1 MKRGGLAGA
10 VGVMFSGTFV
20 SRILGFV
27 RTAVLAAAIGAWG
40 GAASSFA
47 TANTLPNTIYMLLA
61 GGVINAVFVPQLVR
75 ATKLPD
81 GGESYTNRLLTVA
94 GAALLVATVVLT
106 AASVLLV
113 RIYGGGMP
121 AEWLPI
127 AYTFAFWCVPQI
139 FFYGLYTLLGQV
151 LNAREKFGPYMW
163 APVLN
168 NVVAIAGIVVYLA
181 LFGRFVE
188 GEVTPDL
195 FTTDRVLLLAGTA
208 TLGVIAQAL
217 ILIVPLWRAGFRYR
231 PAWGLEGMRSAG
243 RMSGWT
249 FAALAVGQVGYIAVS
264 NVGVAATRHGGD
276 IANNATYAIAFTV
289 FMLPQ
294 SLVVVSVVTAMFTRL
309 SQKAA
314 DRDGPGV
321 RDDLSLAMR
330 TVSVFTVPA
339 ALMVFALAEPIARVI
354 GGGQDATPLANVIM
368 AFAVGIPWLGLW
380 AVVQR
385 PYYAYEDVRPLFW
398 IQVAMAV
405 VVAGGSLLSALVLPP
420 RVWVVGIALSI
431 GTSYVVG
438 ALAGYVGLRRHLF
451 GLDGFRVFS
460 THLRLL
466 LASVPTLFVGLVA
479 RAWLLT
485 FPGLGGAIVNGV
497 VGGILI
503 GATFLV
509 CAWVLRVR
517 EVTALTSRARRIAG
531 ALTGTA
537 AARLRIMTRRGGS
550 APATPAQTTGAPEV
564 LDDALTSGMML
575 ADRYRVDSL
584 RPSPIPG
591 VRAWVGRD
599 TILERDVDVLSVSGP
614 NAEHVLDGARR
625 AALVTDPRLPKVL
638 RAGEHDGTGYV
649 VLEPLAPLTLADVL
663 ASGPLPQDVARS
675 VVGEVAGALEV
686 ARRRGVHHL
695 GLSPELVGLT
705 LDGGVRVAGIGLS
718 GPARGAAPEPDEAA
732 AQDVSGL
739 RALLEAAVGEGSA
752 LDDALAG
759 ELRTASNVVVALAP
773 WNAVPRAE
781 ELLAMVGAD
790 PERLSQTT
798 GGAAAR
804 LDLARVAAASEAEL
818 ATAEAQRLLEEQ
830 AAHGEAWMPTLSSST
845 PPASFA
851 QILDPTSGHAGG
863 TFGDDG
869 SVDAGD
875 GSDDAGEPSSEHRA
889 EASAELIGDEETA
902 EAEHDASEVSE
913 DVADQVPEHPA
924 DTHESADT
932 PVPSHS
938 LATLAHDA
946 GRVVAVP
953 AEPESDEPESDDS
966 DDQDGDGGRG
976 DGGDDGPSLEAS
988 TEDPEATEAAVS
1000 DAGSPPESGPIS
1012 QGLGARVRGW
1022 LRTLDRV
1029 VPAEPRAPEGTPA
1042 SADRLEASGAA
1053 LATAGA
1059 VAEETTELASAR
1071 PRRDSSLW
1079 ELPVPESFSS
1089 APEFSEVI
1097 AHEALV
1103 PESPHGLDA
1112 TVGARHLGSVSDSR
1126 ASAWFA
1132 GRRELMARQ
1141 RDRARVAREARAEQA
1156 AQRKREAAE
1165 RAAQVERAKESANA
1179 TLITGEIPISAGTQA
1194 PETQPAPFQPLAP
1207 TPTSTPLAPEA
1218 AAAAPVRAV
1227 AEPGSRPLP
1236 RPVAPTPGRVRA
1248 AGAPTRQTSAPHE
1261 VHQGPSDL
1269 PAEPGAAAPAAP
1281 GRDQAALDSE
1291 SFQVPERRPRT
1302 WGTVNA
1308 TPWVLL
1314 IVLLGLLW
1322 VCWLAISSL
1331 VSASRV
1337 DGSGLLAPEVS
1348 IAVGQIGMLLT

>member
-40 GAASSFA
+40 GAAASFA

-94 GAALLVATVVLT
+94 GAALLAATVVLT
-106 AASVLLV
+106 AASALLV

-121 AEWLPI
+121 TEWLPI
-127 AYTFAFWCVPQI
+127 AYTFAYWCVPQI

-188 GEVTPDL
+188 DEVTPDL

-208 TLGVIAQAL
+208 TLGVVAQAL
-217 ILIVPLWRAGFRYR
+217 ILIIPLWRAGFRYR

-249 FAALAVGQVGYIAVS
+249 FAALAVGQLGYIAVS

-339 ALMVFALAEPIARVI
+339 ALMVFTLAEPIARVI

-420 RVWVVGIALSI
+420 RFWVVGIALSI

-438 ALAGYVGLRRHLF
+438 TLAGYVGLRRHLF

-509 CAWVLRVR
+509 CAWVLRVH
-517 EVTALTSRARRIAG
+517 EVTALTSRARRITG

-537 AARLRIMTRRGGS
+537 ATRLRIMTRRGGS
-550 APATPAQTTGAPEV
+550 APATPAQTTGVPEV

-739 RALLEAAVGEGSA
+739 RALLEAAVGEESA

-790 PERLSQTT
+790 PERLSHTA
-798 GGAAAR
+798 GGAAIR

-818 ATAEAQRLLEEQ
+818 AAAEAERLLDEQ
-830 AAHGEAWMPTLSSST
+830 AAHGEAWLPTLSPTT

-851 QILDPTSGHAGG
+851 QILDPTYQ
-863 TFGDDG
+863 
-869 SVDAGD
+869 DAGD
-875 GSDDAGEPSSEHRA
+875 QGDGSSDAGEPLSEFRP
-889 EASAELIGDEETA
+889 EASAELASDEETA
-902 EAEHDASEVSE
+902 EAKQDASEVSE
-913 DVADQVPEHPA
+913 DLADQVREHPA

-938 LATLAHDA
+938 LATLAHDT
-946 GRVVAVP
+946 GRAVAVP
-953 AEPESDEPESDDS
+953 AERESDESESSEPEPDES
-966 DDQDGDGGRG
+966 DDQDGDGEHG
-976 DGGDDGPSLEAS
+976 DDQDGPSLEAP
-988 TEDPEATEAAVS
+988 TGDPEATEDAPS
-1000 DAGSPPESGPIS
+1000 DAGSPPESRPTS
-1012 QGLGARVRGW
+1012 QGFGARVRGW

-1053 LATAGA
+1053 LATTGD

-1071 PRRDSSLW
+1071 PRRDSSQW

-1089 APEFSEVI
+1089 APEFSEVL
-1097 AHEALV
+1097 AHAALV
-1103 PESPHGLDA
+1103 PESPHGLDS
-1112 TVGARHLGSVSDSR
+1112 TVGARHIGSVSDSR

-1141 RDRARVAREARAEQA
+1141 RDRARAARKVRAEQT

-1165 RAAQVERAKESANA
+1165 RAAQIERAKESANA
-1179 TLITGEIPISAGTQA
+1179 TLITGEIPISASTQA
-1194 PETQPAPFQPLAP
+1194 PEARPVPFQPV
-1207 TPTSTPLAPEA
+1207 APEA
-1218 AAAAPVRAV
+1218 APAAPVSAV
-1227 AEPGSRPLP
+1227 AEPASRPLP
-1236 RPVAPTPGRVRA
+1236 RPVAPTPGRARA
-1248 AGAPTRQTSAPHE
+1248 TGAPTRQTSAPHE
-1261 VHQGPSDL
+1261 VHERASEQH
-1269 PAEPGAAAPAAP
+1269 AEPGATAPARP
-1281 GRDQAALDSE
+1281 ERDQAARDSE
-1291 SFQVPERRPRT
+1291 SFHVPERRPRT

-1337 DGSGLLAPEVS
+1337 DGAGLLAPEVS
-1348 IAVGQIGMLLT
+1348 IAVGHVGMLLT